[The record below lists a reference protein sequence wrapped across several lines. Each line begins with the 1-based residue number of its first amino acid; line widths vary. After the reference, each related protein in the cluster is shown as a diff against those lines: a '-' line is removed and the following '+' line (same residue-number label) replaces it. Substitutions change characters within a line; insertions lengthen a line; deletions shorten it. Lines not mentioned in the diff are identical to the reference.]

1 MYKTYS
7 DLKEFKEKV
16 VLKINKLQELVD
28 NMSQDD
34 FNKFYFNNISFHRLI
49 QFIDKDLHKV
59 FDDLLKDAMYE
70 LKTEKVVNQNFKEFK
85 MTERQLEEYDK
96 LQYDL
101 FKLKKRRVQQ

>member
-1 MYKTYS
+1 MYKTHS
-7 DLKEFKEKV
+7 DLKEFKEDV
-16 VLKINKLQELVD
+16 VLKIIKLKDLVD

-70 LKTEKVVNQNFKEFK
+70 LKTEKVIDQKFKEFK
-85 MTERQLEEYDK
+85 MSDREMEEYDR
-96 LQYDL
+96 LQFEL
-101 FKLKKRRVQQ
+101 FKLKKQRVEQ